1 MANTALNCSVD
12 STAFRAQLQLVTQ
25 DTILHS
31 RAETLNVSAK
41 QTSETVVLK
50 QVERFNI
57 TVIAY
62 ID

>member
-12 STAFRAQLQLVTQ
+12 STAFRAAAVAQ

-41 QTSETVVLK
+41 RASETVYVL
-50 QVERFNI
+50 
-57 TVIAY
+57 TSLL
-62 ID
+62 